1 MGNANQAT
9 DKRILIIQAL
19 LVVWVL
25 AIGYKL
31 IKLQVSDHTWLRARA
46 ERQQQ
51 AEIEL
56 SPLRGIVYDRNG
68 NELARSVEAKSL
80 YASPA
85 EITDPDTTA
94 DKLARL
100 LDVDRD
106 ALYKRLTSSQVLVA
120 VKRKLSEKEIP
131 QVEALKLP
139 GLRFI
144 NEMKRH
150 YVTGQTAAHVIG
162 FVDMEDRGQ
171 GGLEQSYDKLIRGKG
186 GRLLLDVDALK
197 KSYDHSIEES
207 IPGANVTLTIDA
219 TIQRQAE
226 QALVEAIRKHNA
238 RAGTIVIVKPST
250 GEILALA
257 NYPTFD
263 PNKVSDSTEIQRR
276 NRAVETS
283 FEPGSIFKM
292 VTYSAALEEHLIT
305 PESKIDCGGGEIR
318 IADRV
323 VHDHP
328 YGVLT
333 AAQALAKSSNV
344 AAIKLGMR
352 LGNERFARYIEQFGF
367 GRRTGIELP
376 AEARGLFRPASE
388 WAPTTIGSI
397 PMGHEVGV
405 TAVQAVAAYAC
416 IANGGIYV
424 KPHVISRITSS
435 SGDVLEEH
443 QDERHQVVSER
454 TASTIRKMLEGVVLQ
469 GTGKAAQMGGYRA
482 AGKTGTAQKV
492 DEKTKRYSQTK
503 YVASFAGFAPVDNPE
518 VACIVSIDEPIGAH
532 HGGDVAAPI
541 FARVVAEAL
550 RTLGVQPEGD
560 PQSLIASD
568 SQVYNVT
575 DLINENSLAARADA
589 EPALDVAEES
599 QKEVDAS
606 KPGGSVVMPDLKGL
620 SIREAVALCATRGLQ
635 IKPSGEGVVAMQN
648 PSPGA
653 LIAQNAICHV
663 RLSKLVRKEVAKE
676 IKPEKETTKEVKP
689 EAKLKKPIGKPPK
702 PEIAKKKANK
712 KENKKESKPATAAKK
727 PQRSSSPS
735 KRMVARKN

>member
-9 DKRILIIQAL
+9 DKRLIIIQAL
-19 LVVWVL
+19 IAVWVL

-56 SPLRGIVYDRNG
+56 SPVRGMIYDRNG
-68 NELARSVEAKSL
+68 SELARTVEAKSL

-85 EITDPDTTA
+85 EITDPDGTA

-100 LDVDRD
+100 LEVDRD
-106 ALYKRLTSSQVLVA
+106 ALYKRLTSTQVLVA
-120 VKRKLSEKEIP
+120 VKRKLSKTEVP

-144 NEMKRH
+144 NEMKRY
-150 YVTGQTAAHVIG
+150 YVTGQTAAHVLG
-162 FVDMEDRGQ
+162 FVDMEERGQ
-171 GGLEQSYDKLIRGKG
+171 GGLEQVYDKLIRGQG
-186 GRLLLDVDALK
+186 GKLMLDVDALK

-219 TIQRQAE
+219 TIQRSVE
-226 QALVEAIRKHNA
+226 QALADAIREHHA
-238 RAGTIVIVKPST
+238 RAGSIVIIKPST

-263 PNKVSDSTEIQRR
+263 PNNLSDSTEIERR

-305 PESKIDCGGGEIR
+305 PETKIDCGGGEIR

-344 AAIKLGMR
+344 AAIKIGMK
-352 LGNERFARYIEQFGF
+352 LGNERFGRYIEQFGF

-388 WAPTTIGSI
+388 WGPTSIGSI

-405 TAVQAVAAYAC
+405 TAVQAVAAYGC
-416 IANGGIYV
+416 IANGGEYV
-424 KPHVISRITSS
+424 KPHIISQITSS
-435 SGDVLEEH
+435 SGDLLESH
-443 QDERHQVVSER
+443 QDERRQVVSEQ
-454 TASTIRKMLEGVVLQ
+454 TATTIRKMLEGVVMQ

-482 AGKTGTAQKV
+482 AGKTGTAQKI

-503 YVASFAGFAPVDNPE
+503 YIASFAGFAPVDNPE
-518 VACIVSIDEPIGAH
+518 VACIVSIDEPVGAH
-532 HGGDVAAPI
+532 HGGDVAAPV
-541 FARVVAEAL
+541 FARVVSEAL

-568 SQVYNVT
+568 SQVYNVA
-575 DLINENSLAARADA
+575 DLINENKIAPDKELSATDSAD
-589 EPALDVAEES
+589 ES
-599 QKEVDAS
+599 PDADDAS
-606 KPGGSVVMPDLKGL
+606 KASGNIVMPDLNGL
-620 SIREAVALCATRGLQ
+620 SLREAVTQCATRGLQ
-635 IKPSGEGVVAMQN
+635 IKTSGEGVVFMQN

-653 LIAQNAICHV
+653 FVAQNAICHV
-663 RLSKLVRKEVAKE
+663 RLSKLVRKEVARE
-676 IKPEKETTKEVKP
+676 VKPVNEPPKEVKP
-689 EAKLKKPIGKPPK
+689 EPKPKKPVEKPPK
-702 PEIAKKKANK
+702 PEVAKKKADR
-712 KENKKESKPATAAKK
+712 KESRKESKQAIAPKK
-727 PQRSSSPS
+727 PPRSSSPS
-735 KRMVARKN
+735 KRVVARKN

>member
-1 MGNANQAT
+1 MGTQNQAT
-9 DKRILIIQAL
+9 DRRILIIQAL
-19 LVVWVL
+19 IAFWVL

-31 IKLQVSDHTWLRARA
+31 VKLQISDHTWLRARA

-56 SPLRGIVYDRNG
+56 SPVRGIVFDRNG

-80 YASPA
+80 YASPS
-85 EITDPDTTA
+85 EITDPNATA

-106 ALYKRLTSSQVLVA
+106 ALYKRITSSQVLVA

-171 GGLEQSYDKLIRGKG
+171 GGLEQSYEKLIRGQG

-219 TIQRQAE
+219 TIQRYAE
-226 QALVEAIRKHNA
+226 QALADAIHKHNA

-257 NYPTFD
+257 NFPTFD
-263 PNKVSDSTEIQRR
+263 PNNVSDSTELQRR

-305 PESKIDCGGGEIR
+305 PDSKIDCGGGEIR
-318 IADRV
+318 IADRI

-344 AAIKLGMR
+344 AAIKIGMR

-388 WAPTTIGSI
+388 WGPTSIGSI

-416 IANGGIYV
+416 IANGGVYV
-424 KPHVISRITSS
+424 QPHVISRITSS

-443 QDERHQVVSER
+443 SDERHQVVSEH
-454 TASTIRKMLEGVVLQ
+454 TATTIRKMLEGVVMQ
-469 GTGKAAQMGGYRA
+469 GTGKAAQMGGYSA

-503 YVASFAGFAPVDNPE
+503 YIASFAGFAPVDNPE

-532 HGGDVAAPI
+532 HGGDVAAPV
-541 FARVVAEAL
+541 FARVVADAL

-560 PQSLIASD
+560 PQSQIAASN
-568 SQVYNVT
+568 SQVYNVA
-575 DLINENSLAARADA
+575 DLINENSLAAAT
-589 EPALDVAEES
+589 EPDTNEETQLDD
-599 QKEVDAS
+599 DAS
-606 KPGGSVVMPDLKGL
+606 KRDDSVTMPDLKGL
-620 SIREAVALCATRGLQ
+620 SIREAVALCATLGLQ
-635 IKPSGEGVVAMQN
+635 IKPSGEGIVAIQS
-648 PSPGA
+648 PSPGSPV
-653 LIAQNAICHV
+653 AQNAICHV
-663 RLSKLVRKEVAKE
+663 RLSKLVHKEVAKE
-676 IKPEKETTKEVKP
+676 IKPEKESRKEIKP
-689 EAKLKKPIGKPPK
+689 EPPPKKQIEKLKG
-702 PEIAKKKANK
+702 PEVAKKKTNK
-712 KENKKESKPATAAKK
+712 KEGKKESKQATATKK
-727 PQRSSSPS
+727 PQRGSSPS

>member
-1 MGNANQAT
+1 MGTQNQAT

-19 LVVWVL
+19 IALWVV

-31 IKLQVSDHTWLRARA
+31 VKLQISDHTWLRARA

-51 AEIEL
+51 AEIGL
-56 SPLRGIVYDRNG
+56 SPVRGIVFDRNG

-85 EITDPDTTA
+85 EITDPDDVA
-94 DKLARL
+94 DKLSRL

-106 ALYKRLTSSQVLVA
+106 ALYKRITSSQVLVA

-131 QVEALKLP
+131 QVEALKLT

-150 YVTGQTAAHVIG
+150 YVTGQTAAHVLG

-171 GGLEQSYDKLIRGKG
+171 GGLEQSYDKLIRGQG

-219 TIQRQAE
+219 TIQRYTE
-226 QALVEAIRKHNA
+226 QALADAIHKHRA
-238 RAGTIVIVKPST
+238 RAGTIVIVRPST

-292 VTYSAALEEHLIT
+292 VTYSAALEERLIT
-305 PESKIDCGGGEIR
+305 PDSKIDCGGGQIR
-318 IADRV
+318 IADRI

-344 AAIKLGMR
+344 AAIKIGMR

-376 AEARGLFRPASE
+376 AEARGLFRSASE
-388 WAPTTIGSI
+388 WGPTSIGSI

-416 IANGGIYV
+416 IANGGEYV
-424 KPHVISRITSS
+424 QPHVISRITSS

-443 QDERHQVVSER
+443 KDERHQVVSEH
-454 TASTIRKMLEGVVLQ
+454 TATTIRNMLEGVVMQ
-469 GTGKAAQMGGYRA
+469 GTGKAAQMGGYSA

-541 FARVVAEAL
+541 FARVVSDAL

-560 PQSLIASD
+560 PQSQIAGG
-568 SQVYNVT
+568 SQVYNVA
-575 DLINENSLAARADA
+575 DLINENSLAANA
-589 EPALDVAEES
+589 EPDTTEETQLDD
-599 QKEVDAS
+599 DAS
-606 KPGGSVVMPDLKGL
+606 KPDDSVTMPDLKGL
-620 SIREAVALCATRGLQ
+620 SIREAVALCATRGLR
-635 IKPSGEGVVAMQN
+635 IKPSGEGIVAMQN
-648 PSPGA
+648 PSPGSTV
-653 LIAQNAICHV
+653 AQNAICHV
-663 RLSKLVRKEVAKE
+663 RLSKIVHKEVAKE
-676 IKPEKETTKEVKP
+676 IKPEKETSKEIKP
-689 EAKLKKPIGKPPK
+689 EATPKKPVERQPR
-702 PEIAKKKANK
+702 PEVAKKKV
-712 KENKKESKPATAAKK
+712 NKKESKKESKHVTATKK